1 MFCRQAVGM
10 WFCTWIQSM
19 QGKKVAY
26 ALSRVYTDH
35 DSEISLVE
43 QAELFITVSSPIAPL
58 LQQISEEVMQSSTL

>member
-1 MFCRQAVGM
+1 
-10 WFCTWIQSM
+10 M